1 MSEGRGPRRDFRALR
16 LAASTTTIGLTL
28 ALSIGIGIWLGI
40 WIDGKFKTH
49 GIAVIIGALVGIG
62 AGFKQLIQA
71 VIRAGREQERID
83 AEERERKD

>member
-1 MSEGRGPRRDFRALR
+1 MSEGRGPGRDFRALR
-16 LAASTTTIGLTL
+16 IAASMTTIGLTL

-71 VIRAGREQERID
+71 VIRAGKEQDRID
-83 AEERERKD
+83 AEDRKE